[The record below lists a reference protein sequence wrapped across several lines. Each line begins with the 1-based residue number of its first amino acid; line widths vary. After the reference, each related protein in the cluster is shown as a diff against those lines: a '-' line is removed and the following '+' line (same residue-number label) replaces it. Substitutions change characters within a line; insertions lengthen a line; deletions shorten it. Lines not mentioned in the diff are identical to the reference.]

1 MNELIAALEA
11 MIRRVVQEEMKNTP
25 VTVDDRDFVEG
36 LKNFVDNKPAEFAA
50 LISQGAV
57 DQPWF
62 DNAIKAEIAMQP
74 MTTTAPEG
82 FLLQI
87 DTKDKFRDL
96 IREVVF
102 DYYEDE
108 LDDHIRDRV
117 QNMDFEC
124 SVSVS

>member
-11 MIRRVVQEEMKNTP
+11 MIRRVVQEELNRT
-25 VTVDDRDFVEG
+25 DRPSFEFM
-36 LKNFVDNKPAEFAA
+36 LKDYADNRPAEFAA